1 MVLMGS
7 PCPQVPPGAAEEA
20 PGPRGTVKQQGST
33 DGNLHRGVWSPQT
46 PPQPPG
52 LEGGREAQAHG
63 EVLAEVDRRTDRG
76 RDVG

>member
-20 PGPRGTVKQQGST
+20 PGPRGTVKQQGSA

-52 LEGGREAQAHG
+52 LEGGREGGSGPWRGSGRGGQK
-63 EVLAEVDRRTDRG
+63 DRQRE
-76 RDVG
+76 